1 MTALRPVTP
10 VKRGR
15 GCLPCMLLLAF
26 LVCGGIALGIDACI
40 RFQSA
45 WAGWIV
51 LVLAAVWEPLNNK
64 RMEGHVLLNLGNGHG
79 VTWADLLGLAGFMV
93 ATMKIVRPYDRK
105 SWREGEVGAA
115 SAKLLACLVIFGSGV
130 IAASATG

>member
-1 MTALRPVTP
+1 
-10 VKRGR
+10 
-15 GCLPCMLLLAF
+15 MLLLAF

-51 LVLAAVWEPLNNK
+51 LVLAAVWEPLNNGQ
-64 RMEGHVLLNLGNGHG
+64 MEGHVLLELGNGHG
-79 VTWADLLGLAGFMV
+79 VTWADLLGLAGFIV
-93 ATMKIVRPYDRK
+93 ATLKIVRRYHRT
-105 SWREGEVGAA
+105 SWREGEVGAVTG
-115 SAKLLACLVIFGSGV
+115 KLLACIAIFGSGV